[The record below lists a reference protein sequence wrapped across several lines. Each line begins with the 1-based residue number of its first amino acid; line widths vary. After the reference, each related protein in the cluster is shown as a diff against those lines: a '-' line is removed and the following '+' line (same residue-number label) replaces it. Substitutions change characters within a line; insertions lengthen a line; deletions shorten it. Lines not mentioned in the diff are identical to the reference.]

1 MFDISFW
8 ELVVVAIVAL
18 LVIGPERLPFFAR
31 EAGKWLGRFRR
42 FINATRQELE
52 RELRL
57 GEAKDLARKITD
69 IDLLQRAAPDK
80 DPDFVLKSH
89 KQPAPDDTGHGRST
103 EVS

>member
-1 MFDISFW
+1 MFDIGFW

-31 EAGKWLGRFRR
+31 EAGKWLGRLRR
-42 FINATRQELE
+42 FIHATRQEFE

-69 IDLLQRAAPDK
+69 IDLLQRDAPDK
-80 DPDFVLKSH
+80 DPDFILKSH
-89 KQPAPDDTGHGRST
+89 KPPVPDDTGHGRSI
-103 EVS
+103 